1 MVGYAGAEII
11 SILIRNLDRILDVPS
26 NMLDK
31 SLAIFQGDEKSR
43 QLSCESAE
51 LALPSWICRSIGREV
66 EQRIG
71 HIDQCTQNVFRPV
84 HCHVSTL
91 GWT

>member
-11 SILIRNLDRILDVPS
+11 SILIRNLDRILNVPS

-51 LALPSWICRSIGREV
+51 LALPS
-66 EQRIG
+66 
-71 HIDQCTQNVFRPV
+71 
-84 HCHVSTL
+84 
-91 GWT
+91 